1 MLAQYDE
8 KDGFSFLNGGEIADD
23 VADAL
28 NKLQPGMI
36 ATSDD
41 FEKLAKKLGTSD
53 QKFIN
58 FCTDLK
64 NVNITLKE
72 GQTYLQAYQEN
83 VTSLSARLKSLAT
96 SAKTFFKNLGGN
108 LLAGTINA
116 LGGMLISSVVSLIGA
131 GVSKLYKQI
140 SGKAAEEAK
149 QEIQQLGETA
159 RSEFDSIQQNLSS
172 TISTVDEVKQ
182 RYAELAQGVGDLGKA
197 TQNQGTLTT
206 DDYKDFLDI
215 SNQLSDLFPTL
226 TQGYDDNGNAIIGIM
241 IQK

>member
-8 KDGFSFLNGGEIADD
+8 KDGFSFLNRGEIADD

-53 QKFIN
+53 QKFFN

-64 NVNITLKE
+64 NGNITLKE

-83 VTSLSARLKSLAT
+83 VTSLSARLKSFAT
-96 SAKTFFKNLGGN
+96 SAKAFFKNLGGN

-116 LGGMLISSVVSLIGA
+116 LGGMLISSVVSLIGV

-140 SGKAAEEAK
+140 SGKSAEEAK

-159 RSEFDSIQQNLSS
+159 RTTIVVSIQDTNAIKSDTIQGVRWAEKSKIKFQGKINGLSIRCNGVMKSKAQISNWTIGKKALYKTSDS
-172 TISTVDEVKQ
+172 TITEDTA
-182 RYAELAQGVGDLGKA
+182 Y
-197 TQNQGTLTT
+197 
-206 DDYKDFLDI
+206 
-215 SNQLSDLFPTL
+215 
-226 TQGYDDNGNAIIGIM
+226 GI
-241 IQK
+241 KNC